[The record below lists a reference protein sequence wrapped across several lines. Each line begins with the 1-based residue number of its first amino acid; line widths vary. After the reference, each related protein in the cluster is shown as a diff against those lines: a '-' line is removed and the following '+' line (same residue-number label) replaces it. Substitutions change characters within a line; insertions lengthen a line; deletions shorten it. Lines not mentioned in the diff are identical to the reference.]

1 MHELG
6 IVFHMVDLLED
17 VAREQNLTT
26 IGKVVVELGEVS
38 GVVTE
43 LFDDAWRWAAN
54 RSDVLR
60 GAELEVLSIE
70 AVTVCNDCG
79 KTYGTIEHGITCPHC
94 GSINTEL
101 LRGREMEI
109 REIEAW

>member
-17 VAREQNLTT
+17 VAREQQLER
-26 IGKVVVELGEVS
+26 ISKVVVDLGEVS

-43 LFDDAWRWAAN
+43 FFDDAWQWAAN

-60 GAELEVLSIE
+60 GAELEVHQVD
-70 AVTVCNDCG
+70 AVTVCNACG
-79 KTYGTIEHGITCPHC
+79 KTYGTVAHGRTCPHC
-94 GSINTEL
+94 GSGDTEL
-101 LRGREMEI
+101 LHGRELEI
-109 REIEAW
+109 REIEAC

>member
-17 VAREQNLTT
+17 VAREQELTSVA
-26 IGKVVVELGEVS
+26 KVVVDLGEVS
-38 GVVTE
+38 GVVTD
-43 LFDDAWRWAAN
+43 LFDDAWQWASN

-60 GAELEVLSIE
+60 GAQLEVNQVQ

-79 KTYGTIEHGITCPHC
+79 KTYPTVAYGIDCPYC
-94 GSINTEL
+94 QSRNTEL
-101 LRGREMEI
+101 LRGRELEI
-109 REIEAW
+109 REIEAY

>member
-17 VAREQNLTT
+17 VAREQNLTA

-43 LFDDAWRWAAN
+43 LFDDAWRWASN

-60 GAELEVLSIE
+60 GAELEVVSIE

-94 GSINTEL
+94 GE
-101 LRGREMEI
+101 EFEW
-109 REIEAW
+109 EA

>member
-6 IVFHMVDLLED
+6 IVFHMVDVLED
-17 VAREQNLTT
+17 VARERELTS

-43 LFDDAWRWAAN
+43 LFDDAWRWASN

-60 GAELEVLSIE
+60 GAELEVHCIE

-79 KTYGTIEHGITCPHC
+79 KTYPTVAHGITCPHC
-94 GSINTEL
+94 ESVNTEL
-101 LRGREMEI
+101 LRGRELEI
-109 REIEAW
+109 LEIEAY

>member
-17 VAREQNLTT
+17 VAREQELTS
-26 IGKVVVELGEVS
+26 IDKVVVELGEVS
-38 GVVTE
+38 GVLTD
-43 LFDDAWRWAAN
+43 LFDDAWRWASN

-60 GAELEVLSIE
+60 GAELEVHQIP

-79 KTYGTIEHGITCPHC
+79 KTYGTVEQGITCPYC
-94 GSINTEL
+94 ASRNTEL
-101 LRGREMEI
+101 LRGRELEI